1 MMNANNL
8 VGLAVAAVS
17 RALNAFCKFT
27 SANDA
32 GTTGAHQAGY
42 YIPKSAWPI
51 MFDCPG
57 QKGEN
62 KDRNITIK
70 WQDTFETESRF
81 IYYGRGTRNE
91 YRLTRFGR
99 GFPFLTD
106 DNVGDL
112 FILCQI
118 EPNYYEAYVLSADDD
133 IDSFL
138 GAIGISPTETNGLI
152 SMQQI
157 TPSPEDLI
165 HQLFQEIL
173 VQYDQ
178 FPATNMMAQY
188 ARECYMRAHHI
199 NDEVLQNN
207 PDTSLLAWINTE
219 YDLFKAFENKLYS
232 PEISR
237 GFGNVEALITYSNQ
251 ILNRRKSRAGK
262 SLEHH
267 LSGIFTANHLRFETQ
282 VITEEHKKP
291 DFIFPDGESYHNFE
305 FPADDLIFL
314 GAKTTCKDRW
324 RQILNEAD
332 RIPVKHLFTL
342 QQGISKNQLTEMYRE
357 NVCLVVPEPYK
368 TFFDP
373 TFRDR
378 ILSLKQFTDSVRRIQ
393 HIS

>member
-1 MMNANNL
+1 
-8 VGLAVAAVS
+8 
-17 RALNAFCKFT
+17 
-27 SANDA
+27 
-32 GTTGAHQAGY
+32 
-42 YIPKSAWPI
+42 

-112 FILCQI
+112 FILRQI

-199 NDEVLQNN
+199 NDEVLRNN

-342 QQGISKNQLTEMYRE
+342 QQGISKNQLTEIYRE

>member
-1 MMNANNL
+1 MSANNL
-8 VGLAVAAVS
+8 VELAVAAVGRS
-17 RALNAFCKFT
+17 IYAFCKFT

-32 GTTGAHQAGY
+32 GSTGAHQAGY

-51 MFDCPG
+51 MFDSPG
-57 QKGEN
+57 RKGEN
-62 KDRNITIK
+62 KDRIITIK
-70 WQDTFETESRF
+70 WQDVFETESRF
-81 IYYGRGTRNE
+81 IYYGQGTRNE

-118 EPNYYEAYVLSADDD
+118 EQNYYEAYVLSADDD

-157 TPSPEDLI
+157 TPNPEDLI

-199 NDEVLQNN
+199 NDEFLQNN

-357 NVCLVVPEPYK
+357 NVRLVVPEPYK
-368 TFFDP
+368 TSFDP

-378 ILSLKQFTDSVRRIQ
+378 ILTLKQFTDTVRQIQ